1 MTEIPEEMSASP
13 ATVEEEAAAA
23 TDVGIDAI
31 RRIHLIEREMLSRA
45 VQAIVGMTNKSP
57 RDVMRILSE
66 GIDEGY
72 TEAMERAYSRED
84 LTAGLPRQEFSVP
97 KLIVP

>member
-1 MTEIPEEMSASP
+1 MTEHDESSEIP

-23 TDVGIDAI
+23 TEVGIDAI

-45 VQAIVGMTNKSP
+45 VQAIVGMTEKSP

-66 GIDEGY
+66 GLDEGY
-72 TEAMERAYSRED
+72 TAAMEQAYARED
-84 LTAGLPRQEFSVP
+84 LTAGLPKKELTVP
-97 KLIVP
+97 KLVIP